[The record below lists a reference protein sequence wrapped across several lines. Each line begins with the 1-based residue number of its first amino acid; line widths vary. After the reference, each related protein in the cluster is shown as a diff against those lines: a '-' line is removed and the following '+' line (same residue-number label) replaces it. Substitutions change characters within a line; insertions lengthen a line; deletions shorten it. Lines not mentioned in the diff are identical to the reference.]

1 LGEKLCS
8 PLPTVVSKPC

>member
-8 PLPTVVSKPC
+8 PLPVVVSKPF